1 MNYEWINK
9 VDKQGKVDERIPVD
23 PGTKS
28 KSKTK
33 PRYESRKIATFK
45 TRIRLNVRLKNSRN
59 ILW

>member
-1 MNYEWINK
+1 MDK
-9 VDKQGKVDERIPVD
+9 VYKQGKVDERIPVD

-33 PRYESRKIATFK
+33 PRYEPRKIASFK
-45 TRIRLNVRLKNSRN
+45 TRIRLNVRLKNGRK